1 LLANPP
7 FVGIVVAARD
17 HTESLQITLRSL
29 LEQTY
34 PQAEY
39 YRVADHAGGRSG
51 LRP

>member
-1 LLANPP
+1 
-7 FVGIVVAARD
+7 
-17 HTESLQITLRSL
+17 LQITLRSL